1 MGAEPT
7 IATIHDIK
15 ALSGDVWQVLLRPIE
30 PYHYEAGQYTE
41 LLIDG
46 FNGLYFTIGSAA
58 HSPCVELHIQGG
70 SETNDR
76 LIPHLQ
82 QTGTVALAPAGGN
95 CTLAKLPANEGPLL
109 LVASGTGFSQAKA
122 IVEELLEA
130 QSKRSIY
137 IYWASFKLSQLY
149 MLEKAESWAEQNQNV
164 HSAMLISEHSHW
176 EDKHQ
181 MLIHSILSD
190 HDDISQCQAVTCGS
204 PEMVYTLLDTLCE
217 HGFNKEN
224 MISDVFDFA
233 PRD

>member
-1 MGAEPT
+1 MAAKPT
-7 IATIHDIK
+7 FATIHDIK

-30 PYHYEAGQYTE
+30 PYIYIAGQYTE

-46 FNGLYFTIGSAA
+46 FSGLYFTIGSAP
-58 HSPCVELHIQGG
+58 HSPCIELHIQGG
-70 SETNDR
+70 SETNNR

-82 QTGTVALAPAGGN
+82 QVTTVELAPAGGN
-95 CTLAKLPANEGPLL
+95 CTLAKLPTSEGPLL
-109 LVASGTGFSQAKA
+109 LVASGTGFSQVKA
-122 IVEELLEA
+122 IVESLLAE
-130 QSKRSIY
+130 QSRRPIY

-149 MLEKAESWAEQNQNV
+149 MLEKAESWAEQNENI

-190 HDDISQCQAVTCGS
+190 QDDVSQCQAVTCGS

-217 HGFNKEN
+217 HGFKTRN